1 MEFEELQKIWDT
13 QNNEPLYAI
22 NEKALHNR
30 ILSKKKQGLHI
41 TNVSEL
47 LSIIVN
53 GGVGCFI
60 FGVNYFK
67 QSGNIFMYILSAW
80 MFICALY
87 LLVSRLRR
95 IKSNQK
101 FDRSISGDLNH
112 AISVAT
118 YQVRLSQ
125 MLRWNILPIGTL
137 IILGVWD
144 SGKSV
149 WLAVGMVAFFV
160 VTYYASRWEH
170 NIYKRKKRELEIL
183 KSKLDNEELSDRL
196 L

>member
-13 QNNEPLYAI
+13 QNNQPLYAI

-41 TNVSEL
+41 TNISEL

-53 GGVGCFI
+53 AGAGCFI
-60 FGVNYFK
+60 FGVNFFK
-67 QSGNIFMYILSAW
+67 HSGNMFMYILSAW

-95 IKSNQK
+95 VKANQR
-101 FDRSISGDLNH
+101 FDRSISGDLNN

-125 MLRWNILPIGTL
+125 MLRWNILPIGVL
-137 IILGVWD
+137 IILGVWNG
-144 SGKSV
+144 GKSV
-149 WLAVGMVAFFV
+149 WLAAGMLLFFV
-160 VTYYASRWEH
+160 CTYYASAWEH

-183 KSKLDNEELSDRL
+183 KSKLDNEEPSNRVF
-196 L
+196 

>member
-1 MEFEELQKIWDT
+1 MEFEELQKIWDA
-13 QNNEPLYAI
+13 QNNQPLYAI

-41 TNVSEL
+41 TNTSEL

-53 GGVGCFI
+53 AGVGCFI

-67 QSGNIFMYILSAW
+67 HSGNIFMYTLSAW

-95 IKSNQK
+95 KKANQK
-101 FDRSISGDLNH
+101 FDRSISGDLDH
-112 AISVAT
+112 AISLAA

-125 MLRWNILPIGTL
+125 MLRWNILPIGIL
-137 IILGVWD
+137 IVLGVWD
-144 SGKSV
+144 NGKF
-149 WLAVGMVAFFV
+149 WFAVGMVMFFLL
-160 VTYYASRWEH
+160 TAYATRWEH
-170 NIYKRKKRELEIL
+170 NIYRRKKRELEIL
-183 KSKLDNEELSDRL
+183 KSKLDES
-196 L
+196 